1 MDFKNIKHIY
11 FIGIGGSGLSPLA
24 KMCFKLG
31 IKVSGSDIKES
42 EETKN
47 LQKQGIVVNIG
58 HKKENIVDN
67 IDLVIFTSAVIGV
80 NPEIEQANKKGI
92 PAFKRDFLVKELMK
106 EKIGICVAGTHG
118 KTTIT
123 AMTVHILKYNKIDP
137 SFLIGGISKNYKTD
151 FGIGKDYF
159 VIEADE
165 FDNAFLALKPN
176 ICCITSIEMDHPDCF
191 DSLKKY
197 VNSFKR
203 FIQLVPKNGLVIGC
217 GDWAEIKKILFKTN
231 AKTITYGKNS
241 KNNWYFKN
249 VRLFPGKSSFDVYN
263 KNKRFDTFELNIP
276 GEHNITNALVPI
288 IIGTYLGISKKGIRQ
303 ALKKFQGAKRRFDIL
318 GKPNNIIIAEDYAHH
333 PTAVYVTLQA
343 ALTYNRPVKAVYEP
357 HQYARTALLLNDYK
371 GVFNGA
377 NKVYLSKI
385 FAARDKDIYSISSK
399 DLLKIIK
406 KDGIDAEYI
415 DDVEKLVKKVVQETK
430 PGELVIVMGVG
441 NGDIIAKK
449 IMFQLKQINT

>member
-165 FDNAFLALKPN
+165 FDNAFLAL
-176 ICCITSIEMDHPDCF
+176 
-191 DSLKKY
+191 
-197 VNSFKR
+197 
-203 FIQLVPKNGLVIGC
+203 
-217 GDWAEIKKILFKTN
+217 
-231 AKTITYGKNS
+231 
-241 KNNWYFKN
+241 
-249 VRLFPGKSSFDVYN
+249 
-263 KNKRFDTFELNIP
+263 
-276 GEHNITNALVPI
+276 
-288 IIGTYLGISKKGIRQ
+288 
-303 ALKKFQGAKRRFDIL
+303 
-318 GKPNNIIIAEDYAHH
+318 
-333 PTAVYVTLQA
+333 
-343 ALTYNRPVKAVYEP
+343 
-357 HQYARTALLLNDYK
+357 
-371 GVFNGA
+371 
-377 NKVYLSKI
+377 
-385 FAARDKDIYSISSK
+385 
-399 DLLKIIK
+399 
-406 KDGIDAEYI
+406 
-415 DDVEKLVKKVVQETK
+415 
-430 PGELVIVMGVG
+430 
-441 NGDIIAKK
+441 
-449 IMFQLKQINT
+449 